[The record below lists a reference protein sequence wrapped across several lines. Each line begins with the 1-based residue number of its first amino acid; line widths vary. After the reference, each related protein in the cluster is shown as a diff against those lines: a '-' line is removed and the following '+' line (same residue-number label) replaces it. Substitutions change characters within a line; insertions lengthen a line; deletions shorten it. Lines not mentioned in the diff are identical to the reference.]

1 MEGIFGGKLCSQ
13 SKCPECGFM
22 SNNLESY
29 YNLSMQVKDR
39 PSLDVS
45 LKKMIENTSISDFK
59 CENCK

>member
-1 MEGIFGGKLCSQ
+1 
-13 SKCPECGFM
+13 M